1 MHLLRFGG
9 AIYDRG
15 TTRLANLG
23 RTFTKFFGSPLFLI
37 LPLVLDEAKIS
48 FRLISSNSLA
58 GDGLFYANVYAS
70 FKTVLQG
77 RSLAHRE
84 ASGFYRL
91 KPLAFAVVALKNKLS
106 SAVAKL
112 KKSPAKPVPAKKAPA
127 KKAPAKKA
135 PAKKLPAKKAPAK
148 KAPAKKAPVKKAP
161 AKKESVKKA
170 PVRPTLAKP
179 TLAKPTLAKPPVKK
193 APAKKPEAEII
204 KGAHKTALTSSTAK
218 GGATTISVYKPEVE
232 ASDVVVVEEKRLV
245 LPPPIRKPKPGKKAP
260 SLKPIKAAPA
270 PFVIEGEE
278 NWTATELKAIRA
290 ELAKDLIRLKK
301 ELAEIES
308 EMDDLIEAS
317 GVGAGDDQADAGA
330 KTFEREHE
338 ISLVYNAR
346 DMVLQTERALER
358 IDTKTYGRCEDCGNA
373 IGKAR
378 LQVFPRATLCMLCK
392 QKEERR

>member
-1 MHLLRFGG
+1 MLTHRG
-9 AIYDRG
+9 ASG
-15 TTRLANLG
+15 
-23 RTFTKFFGSPLFLI
+23 
-37 LPLVLDEAKIS
+37 
-48 FRLISSNSLA
+48 
-58 GDGLFYANVYAS
+58 VYA
-70 FKTVLQG
+70 LQ
-77 RSLAHRE
+77 
-84 ASGFYRL
+84 
-91 KPLAFAVVALKNKLS
+91 PLAFAVVALKKKLS

-112 KKSPAKPVPAKKAPA
+112 KKKPVATKAASKKSPTKKSPAKNSKAKKTPAKKTPAKKAPA
-127 KKAPAKKA
+127 KKI
-135 PAKKLPAKKAPAK
+135 
-148 KAPAKKAPVKKAP
+148 PAKKAPVKPVIA
-161 AKKESVKKA
+161 KKA
-170 PVRPTLAKP
+170 PVRPSL
-179 TLAKPTLAKPPVKK
+179 
-193 APAKKPEAEII
+193 AKKPAAQII

-245 LPPPIRKPKPGKKAP
+245 LPPPVRKPKPGKKAP

-270 PFVIEGEE
+270 PFVIAGEE
-278 NWTATELKAIRA
+278 NWTATELKAIRS
-290 ELAKDLIRLKK
+290 ELAKDLQRLKK
-301 ELAEIES
+301 ELEEIET

-358 IDTKTYGRCEDCGNA
+358 IDTKTYGRCEDCGSA